1 MDKYIGKMLDNR
13 YEILE
18 VIGRGGMAVVY
29 KAKCHRLNRFVAV
42 KILKEELA
50 QDEEFRRRFRDES
63 QAVAMLSHPNIV
75 SVYDV
80 SRTGDVEYIVM
91 ELIDGIT
98 LKDYMERKSPLGWK
112 ETVFFALQI
121 AKALE
126 HAHGRGIIHRDIKPQ
141 NIMVLRDGTVK
152 VADFGIARQ
161 AASNNTYNMREAI
174 GSVYYVSPEQARG
187 GHIDNRSDI
196 YSLGV
201 VMYEMLTGRLPFE
214 GDTPLAVALQ
224 HINSVPLPPRD
235 HVPDIPK
242 TLEDIVMK
250 AMAPQPADRYR
261 SATDMIRDME
271 NFRDDPHYKI
281 DVAAVHPVSAARS
294 RDPEE
299 TQVIQYSSELQAA
312 AQRKNAQRLKTA
324 AAPVEEDDEEEEEEE
339 RGKRRISSSLIF
351 TILAIAIFAIGA
363 GFFIF
368 AVINPFGS
376 DKKTENETT
385 LKAPSLVGKVYQD
398 VIADPEITEQ
408 GIIIKEKTRI
418 YDKDAKEGE
427 ILSQDPKAG
436 EALSEDKV
444 IYVEVCKGAPAMEMV
459 DVVGQTSRQAELD
472 IKNAATKAGITITV
486 QTQEEYSDD
495 DAEDTVI
502 RTVPE
507 KGEELSDGDVV
518 TLYVSMGPEIPQKKT
533 PNFLQWN
540 INDVTR
546 SEVKKYGL
554 TMGSTTEVESSQP
567 AGTIVGQSPEPGNM
581 VDENTPLNF
590 EVSKGPQQ
598 KEVTITQVITLVP
611 SEDDPTA
618 PIRVVVEV
626 DGEVAYEKEHDPSEG
641 TVSVR
646 LKALE
651 GDHEVHIME
660 NGQTISRETVTFQ

>member
-1 MDKYIGKMLDNR
+1 M
-13 YEILE
+13 
-18 VIGRGGMAVVY
+18 
-29 KAKCHRLNRFVAV
+29 
-42 KILKEELA
+42 
-50 QDEEFRRRFRDES
+50 
-63 QAVAMLSHPNIV
+63 
-75 SVYDV
+75 
-80 SRTGDVEYIVM
+80 
-91 ELIDGIT
+91 
-98 LKDYMERKSPLGWK
+98 
-112 ETVFFALQI
+112 
-121 AKALE
+121 
-126 HAHGRGIIHRDIKPQ
+126 
-141 NIMVLRDGTVK
+141 
-152 VADFGIARQ
+152 
-161 AASNNTYNMREAI
+161 
-174 GSVYYVSPEQARG
+174 
-187 GHIDNRSDI
+187 
-196 YSLGV
+196 
-201 VMYEMLTGRLPFE
+201 
-214 GDTPLAVALQ
+214 
-224 HINSVPLPPRD
+224 
-235 HVPDIPK
+235 
-242 TLEDIVMK
+242 
-250 AMAPQPADRYR
+250 
-261 SATDMIRDME
+261 
-271 NFRDDPHYKI
+271 
-281 DVAAVHPVSAARS
+281 
-294 RDPEE
+294 
-299 TQVIQYSSELQAA
+299 
-312 AQRKNAQRLKTA
+312 
-324 AAPVEEDDEEEEEEE
+324 
-339 RGKRRISSSLIF
+339 
-351 TILAIAIFAIGA
+351 
-363 GFFIF
+363 
-368 AVINPFGS
+368 
-376 DKKTENETT
+376 
-385 LKAPSLVGKVYQD
+385 KAPSLVGKVYQD

-427 ILSQDPKAG
+427 ILSQDPEAG
-436 EALSEDKV
+436 EALGEDKV

-546 SEVKKYGL
+546 SEVEKYGL

-567 AGTIVGQSPEPGNM
+567 AGTIVGQSPEPGDM